1 MLDLPVHKGRRLK
14 LVNELEQKG
23 IQNKAVLEA
32 IKRVPRHWYFPKD
45 FENLAYRDAAFPI
58 GHDQTISQPYT
69 VAFQTQLIDV
79 EVDSKVL
86 EIGTGSGYQAAVL
99 AELGVQLYSIEYVK
113 PLLQEAAKLLV
124 AYRDKIKLIH
134 GDGSKGYSKY
144 APYDAIIVTAGA
156 PTIPQELM
164 KQLKVGGKLVIP
176 VGNERNSQEMFRI
189 TRNSET
195 HFKREKFGD
204 FKFVPLV
211 GQDGWL

>member
-14 LVNELEQKG
+14 LISELEHKG

-32 IKRVPRHWYFPKD
+32 MKRVPRHWYFPKD
-45 FENLAYRDAAFPI
+45 FENLA
-58 GHDQTISQPYT
+58 
-69 VAFQTQLIDV
+69 
-79 EVDSKVL
+79 
-86 EIGTGSGYQAAVL
+86 YQAAVL

-124 AYRDKIKLIH
+124 PYRDKIKLIH

-164 KQLKVGGKLVIP
+164 KQLKIGGRLVIP
-176 VGNERNSQEMFRI
+176 VGTERNSQEMFRI

-211 GQDGWL
+211 GEDGWL